1 MSTVQALS
9 TKTLIKTNEYVTVMV
24 TLPTNPND
32 PATFVFNPSTP
43 VVLDG
48 SGKVKYIITNEDVVF
63 VGAKFYQDDDNSLQS
78 IKIETNETQSI
89 LTVKAEN
96 RNKTKDDDIS
106 FKVIVAAR
114 DCDANGTIYQSQ
126 DPQVICQPEI

>member
-9 TKTLIKTNEYVTVMV
+9 TKTLIKTNEYVTVTV

-89 LTVKAEN
+89 LTLKAEN
-96 RNKTKDDDIS
+96 KNKSKDDDIA

-114 DCDANGTIYQSQ
+114 DCDANGAIYQSQ